1 MSIYITTK
9 GIVSSIGNN
18 VSENLLA
25 FQQLKHGIS
34 RATNVENIRK
44 NALLGEVKLTNDELV
59 KELHLDSK
67 KDWSRTALLALKA
80 AKEAFANQPQ
90 SKELK
95 TGIIS
100 ATSVGGMD
108 RSEIFYRDFYKT
120 QSLDKSNFV
129 LGHDCGHHTD
139 LLAKELNIEGF
150 RSTISTACSS
160 AANALMLGARLILSG
175 KLDRVIVGGT
185 DALSNFTINGF
196 GSLMIFD
203 EEHSRPFDQTRAG
216 LNLGEAAAYVVLES
230 EKSLK
235 ITRNKASTKLVGWAN
250 ANDAYHQTASSPDGV
265 GATLAMQKALKLA
278 NLNPSDIDYINAHGT
293 GTANNDMT
301 ESIAIK
307 KVFGDT
313 IPAFSSTKAFTG
325 HTLAAAGAIETV
337 YSILA
342 IEEGAYLPNINFKT
356 PIEGPELVPVTTY
369 KAGQEINHVLSNSF
383 GFGGNSS
390 TVIFAKNN
398 EL

>member
-293 GTANNDMT
+293 ATENNDFSEGTAISNQFSTQVDY
-301 ESIAIK
+301 
-307 KVFGDT
+307 
-313 IPAFSSTKAFTG
+313 SSTKGFTG
-325 HTLAAAGAIETV
+325 HTLAAAGAIEAV
-337 YSILA
+337 FSLLSIKNQVAWKNL
-342 IEEGAYLPNINFKT
+342 NFK
-356 PIEGPELVPVTTY
+356 ELDPSIKYAPLTDN
-369 KAGQEINHVLSNSF
+369 KNKSIQHVLSNSF
-383 GFGGNSS
+383 GFGGNCTALTIS
-390 TVIFAKNN
+390 K
-398 EL
+398 